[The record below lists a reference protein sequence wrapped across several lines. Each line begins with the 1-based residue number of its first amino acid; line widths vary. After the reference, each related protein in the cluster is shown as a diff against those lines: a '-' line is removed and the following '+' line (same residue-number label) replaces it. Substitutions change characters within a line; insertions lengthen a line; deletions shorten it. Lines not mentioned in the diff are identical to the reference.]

1 MLICGYG
8 RRDFYLAMDAVA
20 STGRVLLEGHYDPL
34 VTVTMAPRDL
44 VAKSVTLV
52 PNRGWS
58 TPDYQQ
64 ALDLVSYGMVDVKA
78 VITHRFPLE
87 QWEAAFELFADVDG
101 GALHVGIEPN
111 GAG

>member
-1 MLICGYG
+1 M
-8 RRDFYLAMDAVA
+8 
-20 STGRVLLEGHYDPL
+20 
-34 VTVTMAPRDL
+34 
-44 VAKSVTLV
+44 

-64 ALDLVSYGMVDVKA
+64 ALALVSYGMVDVKA
-78 VITHRFPLE
+78 VITHQFPLE
-87 QWEAAFELFADVDG
+87 QWEAAFELFADVDE